1 MVNNQ
6 LKHLAI
12 IMDGN
17 GRWAKKRGL
26 KRVDGHKKGAE
37 VVKEITT
44 YCANNPE
51 ISILT
56 LARTIIKLTKSNSKI
71 EFIKKVSDDP
81 QKTPPSICHSI
92 CTAILCQGNTKVYVL
107 LVADSSRNLEDIL
120 FQRLIKSDNKT

>member
-1 MVNNQ
+1 M
-6 LKHLAI
+6 HLAI

-26 KRVDGHKKGAE
+26 KRIEGHKKGAE

-56 LARTIIKLTKSNSKI
+56 LYAFSTENWKGPKMEVEFLMKLLDNLLKKELDTLSKHLDTSRLVRQLHFGGGTPTFFTPEELDEIYTLI
-71 EFIKKVSDDP
+71 ESHFK
-81 QKTPPSICHSI
+81 
-92 CTAILCQGNTKVYVL
+92 NY
-107 LVADSSRNLEDIL
+107 
-120 FQRLIKSDNKT
+120 